1 MTTIYL
7 VRHGITA
14 ANLRHEM
21 QGSTDA
27 ELCAEGRAQL
37 PFLAEAFRNV
47 SIDAIYASNA
57 KRAVETAGAIAA
69 PRGIEIRIRED
80 LRERDAR
87 DYEGYLVSVLLMMA
101 GADQENGAPVHPAR
115 FEFGNAETIPQVYAR
130 VCPAIHGILAENKG
144 KTVVVVSHGM
154 ALQMMIA
161 CLTHEEIHAYT
172 CKKLKNLS
180 ISKAVADDENRV
192 KFLYFGKLSVLPDA
206 VRTQDEI

>member
-1 MTTIYL
+1 MTTIYF

-37 PFLAEAFRNV
+37 PFLAEAFRDV

-57 KRAVETAGAIAA
+57 RRALETAGAIAA
-69 PRGIEIRIRED
+69 PRGMEIRIRED

-87 DYEGYLVSVLLMMA
+87 DYEGYLVSALLTMA

-130 VCPAIHGILAENKG
+130 VCPAIYKILAENKG
-144 KTVVVVSHGM
+144 RTIVVVSHGM

-180 ISKAVADDENRV
+180 ISKAVEDDENRV
-192 KFLYFGKLSVLPDA
+192 TFLYFGDLSFLPDA